1 MTILDSNVYN
11 QSYKF
16 NVQLIMIICKFSAN
30 YLQLPTG
37 LVWRFDLSMSWGST
51 IMTFRGMVILDFHV
65 EVNTSFEKTN
75 LDKLYMMVLEKYS
88 RG

>member
-1 MTILDSNVYN
+1 MHYAFGICIIFSIPQMTILDSNVYN

-37 LVWRFDLSMSWGST
+37 LVLRFDLSMS
-51 IMTFRGMVILDFHV
+51 
-65 EVNTSFEKTN
+65 
-75 LDKLYMMVLEKYS
+75 
-88 RG
+88 